1 MSPTT
6 DIKQEKS
13 PDSLNGQT
21 KLEDPP
27 PGPLSHPSV
36 YTDMQKAASA
46 MAQGQGSLMMM
57 GPQGHGG
64 HGGHGGHSQGMGPM
78 GGLPNGTAGDV
89 GQMLSDYQTL

>member
-21 KLEDPP
+21 KLDDTP

-36 YTDMQKAASA
+36 YTEMQKAASA
-46 MAQGQGSLMMM
+46 MAQGQAAPAAVAAAPAASSEAAYN
-57 GPQGHGG
+57 PFQ
-64 HGGHGGHSQGMGPM
+64 
-78 GGLPNGTAGDV
+78 
-89 GQMLSDYQTL
+89 